1 MLKSRRTINFL
12 VLAVSLSLIG
22 CPHSFGQTTTQQ
34 GPAMGNR
41 IGDITGNQGIITQGQ
56 IGNNTINQAPEPDLK
71 TISTNTTKN
80 ADGSQT
86 LQALVEVVAPYPPGQ
101 LYLSAT
107 APEIIDF
114 SVNMQRV
121 GIQQTGHSGTR
132 DGMRFTTLVSPFG
145 QYMVTIRTSGAA
157 QVLMEYRFN

>member
-1 MLKSRRTINFL
+1 
-12 VLAVSLSLIG
+12 
-22 CPHSFGQTTTQQ
+22 
-34 GPAMGNR
+34 MGNR

-56 IGNNTINQAPEPDLK
+56 TGNNTINQAPEPDLK
-71 TISTNTTKN
+71 TISTTTTQN
-80 ADGSQT
+80 PDGSQT

-107 APEIIDF
+107 APGIIDF

-121 GIQQTGHSGTR
+121 GMQQTGHSGIR
-132 DGMRFTTLVSPFG
+132 DGMRFTTLMSPFG